1 MRLKE
6 TPAQWKHVKKR
17 KRKEKVKVHSSPV
30 LSTYSR
36 INMDFIY
43 TVIYNIAHVTY
54 CKVIRIM
61 TGFNFIVITQL

>member
-1 MRLKE
+1 MYNEIERNFCPVE
-6 TPAQWKHVKKR
+6 TCKK
-17 KRKEKVKVHSSPV
+17 KKEKVKVHRSPV